1 MKRKLLSM
9 VLVCVMVLSLC
20 VTASAAGVSGIP
32 AEPKD
37 YGDPIRESTYLDEE
51 IGAIV
56 TERSYFVPD
65 QTGITTFAKSGR
77 GWYKNEK
84 TFSWSGAPEGHET
97 TTIYAK
103 GYFVWGDGDVSVSS
117 PSGGYDYMS
126 PLATINKSKTTS
138 GTGKYAGLFNKYAY
152 VTYDLAFTN
161 VVGIKKSY
169 SVTIRVSE
177 SGNLI

>member
-9 VLVCVMVLSLC
+9 VLVCVMALSLC
-20 VTASAAGVSGIP
+20 ATASAAGVSGIP

-37 YGDPIRESTYLDEE
+37 YGDPIRENTYYDEE

-65 QTGITTFAKSGR
+65 QTGITTFAKSGS

-84 TFSWSGAPEGHET
+84 SFRWTGAPEGKES
-97 TTIYAK
+97 TTIYAE

-117 PSGGYDYMS
+117 PRGGYDYMPQS
-126 PLATINKSKTTS
+126 ATINKSETTS

-161 VVGIKKSY
+161 IIGLNSSY